1 MFSPA
6 LSALWCFSH
15 AISHAIWPV
24 LVVPV
29 MQLVD
34 IVHLQMGMAWIA
46 VAQMCISITISIDIA
61 TFVAILIDSHKTNI
75 VTALIN

>member
-29 MQLVD
+29 MQLVV
-34 IVHLQMGMAWIA
+34 IVHLQMGMDSCSSD
-46 VAQMCISITISIDIA
+46 VHIDNN
-61 TFVAILIDSHKTNI
+61 ID
-75 VTALIN
+75 